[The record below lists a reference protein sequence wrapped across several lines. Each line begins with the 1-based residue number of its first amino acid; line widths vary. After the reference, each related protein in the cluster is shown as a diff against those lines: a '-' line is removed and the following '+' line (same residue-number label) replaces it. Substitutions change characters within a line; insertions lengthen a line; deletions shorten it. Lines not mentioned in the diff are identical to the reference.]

1 MNHNKTEVRLCNISK
16 IDALEIARMCG
27 LEYLRGDVDSHFLK
41 LIGTGS
47 QRYAQERRAKDMAV
61 GVQIARRHQTS
72 NAITKLATTGSYG

>member
-47 QRYAQERRAKDMAV
+47 QRYA
-61 GVQIARRHQTS
+61 
-72 NAITKLATTGSYG
+72 